1 MQHTSERREFLRF
14 VIPSMLAFALSG
26 LYSITDGF
34 FVGNALGDNALAAVN
49 IAYPMTAFIQAAG
62 TGIGMGG
69 AILYSVNAADAHKRR
84 AFCGGAGLLL
94 LLCGALL
101 TAVFLPC
108 APLLLR
114 AFGASGD
121 IYALGAEYMVWI
133 SCGALLQVLG
143 TGLSPVIRNMGG
155 AVCAMAAM
163 IAGFASN
170 IVLDWLFIWVL
181 GFGMAGAAAATVC
194 GQAVSFLVCL
204 AYLLRRRLLR
214 EVLPANGCL
223 KHLPRVLAV
232 GLSPFGL
239 TFSPNIALILVNRFA
254 ANFSDFAV
262 ACYAAVSYI
271 SCVVLLLLQGVS
283 DGSQPLISRKFGTGD
298 MAGAKRM
305 RNYSFAA
312 AGVTAAVSIACLFP
326 LRAHLAALFGASPAV
341 AAEVAKILPPFLL
354 GYLFAAFSRNVISYF
369 YAMEKSLRASL
380 LIYGEPAALLLGLFV
395 LPRWLDVWGV
405 WLAVPLSQAVIALA
419 AGVLLLWAK
428 RKDAPPQQ
436 SSPAAE

>member
-1 MQHTSERREFLRF
+1 M
-14 VIPSMLAFALSG
+14 
-26 LYSITDGF
+26 
-34 FVGNALGDNALAAVN
+34 
-49 IAYPMTAFIQAAG
+49 
-62 TGIGMGG
+62 
-69 AILYSVNAADAHKRR
+69 
-84 AFCGGAGLLL
+84 
-94 LLCGALL
+94 
-101 TAVFLPC
+101 
-108 APLLLR
+108 
-114 AFGASGD
+114 
-121 IYALGAEYMVWI
+121 
-133 SCGALLQVLG
+133 
-143 TGLSPVIRNMGG
+143 
-155 AVCAMAAM
+155 
-163 IAGFASN
+163 
-170 IVLDWLFIWVL
+170 
-181 GFGMAGAAAATVC
+181 
-194 GQAVSFLVCL
+194 
-204 AYLLRRRLLR
+204 
-214 EVLPANGCL
+214 
-223 KHLPRVLAV
+223 
-232 GLSPFGL
+232 
-239 TFSPNIALILVNRFA
+239 
-254 ANFSDFAV
+254 

-283 DGSQPLISRKFGTGD
+283 DGSQPLISRKFGEGD

-436 SSPAAE
+436 SSPAAA